1 MEFENTEFGGITC
14 LVFSSFR
21 ISPASCCSG
30 GATGRIQGTSCGSGG
45 PLSAGGDTIFLDL
58 RNFGSTPGTTSA
70 ICWDVDCASFA
81 QRFLRSLR
89 AFPLL
94 NSQNFLKGKKTV
106 TGYYRPKMGITNTSH
121 GLHFH
126 FFPPPTN
133 WVRLSWPSLSP
144 PKAKEEEPPEAPE
157 GLVTDET
164 EEKESDRVKAQP
176 FRTKGT

>member
-1 MEFENTEFGGITC
+1 MLQEDIPHKNGYHQH
-14 LVFSSFR
+14 L
-21 ISPASCCSG
+21 P
-30 GATGRIQGTSCGSGG
+30 
-45 PLSAGGDTIFLDL
+45 
-58 RNFGSTPGTTSA
+58 
-70 ICWDVDCASFA
+70 WFA
-81 QRFLRSLR
+81 
-89 AFPLL
+89 LL
-94 NSQNFLKGKKTV
+94 
-106 TGYYRPKMGITNTSH
+106 I
-121 GLHFH
+121 